1 MLSIKDLVFKERLAK
16 KLIERY
22 MGPYEIEK
30 VVSKNAVK
38 LKLLISMRIHLVVN
52 VSRVVRYREQV
63 RKQKVEEPK
72 PVEVEGVEEWK
83 VEKILNRRKVQEE
96 KKYLVHWKGFTA
108 ENDT

>member
-22 MGPYEIEK
+22 MEPYEIEK

-96 KKYLVHWKGFTA
+96 KKYLVHWKDFTA
-108 ENDT
+108 ENNT

>member
-1 MLSIKDLVFKERLAK
+1 
-16 KLIERY
+16 
-22 MGPYEIEK
+22 
-30 VVSKNAVK
+30 
-38 LKLLISMRIHLVVN
+38 VVN

-108 ENDT
+108 